1 MVRSHERVTRLS
13 RTGESSKVETED
25 EEDEVEDE
33 DRPEPLT
40 AETISETAWVC
51 AGSESTGA
59 VLASEAT
66 SDADPEGTDGDV
78 SVRRWSAD
86 E

>member
-13 RTGESSKVETED
+13 STGESSKVETED
-25 EEDEVEDE
+25 EEEDE
-33 DRPEPLT
+33 DRAEPPT
-40 AETISETAWVC
+40 AETISETARVC

-59 VLASEAT
+59 VLASEANA
-66 SDADPEGTDGDV
+66 DADREGTDEDV
-78 SVRRWSAD
+78 SERRGAGD

>member
-13 RTGESSKVETED
+13 STGESSRVETED
-25 EEDEVEDE
+25 EVGA
-33 DRPEPLT
+33 EPLT
-40 AETISETAWVC
+40 AETICETARVC

-59 VLASEAT
+59 VLAPGAAA
-66 SDADPEGTDGDV
+66 DVDPECAAADL
-78 SVRRWSAD
+78 SVRRWPAD

>member
-1 MVRSHERVTRLS
+1 MVRSHERVIRLS
-13 RTGESSKVETED
+13 STGESSRVETED
-25 EEDEVEDE
+25 EDGA
-33 DRPEPLT
+33 EPLT
-40 AETISETAWVC
+40 AETICETARVC

-66 SDADPEGTDGDV
+66 SDADPEGTDGDG

>member
-1 MVRSHERVTRLS
+1 MARSHERVTRSS

-25 EEDEVEDE
+25 EDGA
-33 DRPEPLT
+33 EPLT
-40 AETISETAWVC
+40 AETISETARVW

-59 VLASEAT
+59 VLATEAT
-66 SDADPEGTDGDV
+66 VEADPEDADWAL
-78 SVRRWSAD
+78 SVRTVPAD

>member
-13 RTGESSKVETED
+13 STGESSKVETED
-25 EEDEVEDE
+25 EDGA
-33 DRPEPLT
+33 EPLT
-40 AETISETAWVC
+40 AETICETARVC

-59 VLASEAT
+59 VLASEVT
-66 SDADPEGTDGDV
+66 ADVGPERADREAL
-78 SVRRWSAD
+78 VRSCPAD

>member
-13 RTGESSKVETED
+13 STGESSKVETE
-25 EEDEVEDE
+25 EEDGG
-33 DRPEPLT
+33 EPLT
-40 AETISETAWVC
+40 AETIWETARVC

-59 VLASEAT
+59 VLDIEAT
-66 SDADPEGTDGDV
+66 VDADPEDADGDA
-78 SVRRWSAD
+78 SVRRGPAD